1 MNPPKCDE
9 LDYIHFL
16 IAAQRVFSTV
26 EAAETSPDERAPA
39 HDAYTRLLQ
48 RLPPDSAAL
57 WSEVEMLVQRQQ
69 GVLVIDDSTLD
80 KPYASKMALVTR
92 HWSGQHGRVVQ
103 GINLISLV
111 WTDGNTRLPCDFR
124 IYNKAHDGLSKN
136 DHFQHM
142 VQAAQQRGFEPDLVA
157 FDSWYSGLDNLKLL
171 RQLNWSWLTQLKSN
185 RQVSVDHTGNRAVSE
200 ILIPPH
206 GRRVHLKGY
215 GWIKVFKIAGTNDS
229 FEDWATNVLD
239 MPLETCAFQALE
251 AWQVEVYHRGLKQF
265 TGIER
270 GPFRLE
276 ISQRNHSGLAIR
288 AFVRLEVYR
297 LHTGTSWFQS
307 KAQIIRDAIRAY
319 LAQPRLTLESTAYL
333 LHLKNSPILS
343 W

>member
-9 LDYIHFL
+9 LDTINFL

-26 EAAETSPDERAPA
+26 EAAQTSPDERAPA

-57 WSEVEMLVQRQQ
+57 WSEVEPLVQRTQ

-92 HWSGQHGRVVQ
+92 HWSGKHGRVVQ
-103 GINLISLV
+103 GINLVSLV
-111 WTDGNTRLPCDFR
+111 WTEGECRLPCDFR
-124 IYNKAHDGLSKN
+124 RYHKAQDGLSKN

-142 VQAAQQRGFEPDLVA
+142 VQAAYQRGFEPELVA
-157 FDSWYSGLDNLKLL
+157 FDSWYSGLENLKLL
-171 RQLNWSWLTQLKSN
+171 RQLDWPWLTQLKSN
-185 RQVSVDHTGNRAVSE
+185 RQVSLDRSGNRAISD
-200 ILIPPH
+200 ILIPPQ
-206 GRRVHLKGY
+206 GCRVHLKGY
-215 GWIKVFKIAGTNDS
+215 GWVKVFKTVGTNGDA
-229 FEDWATNVLD
+229 EYWATNKLTMTIQQAAFYALD
-239 MPLETCAFQALE
+239 

-270 GPFRLE
+270 EQFRLE
-276 ISQRNHSGLAIR
+276 IAQRNHIGLAIR
-288 AFVRLEVYR
+288 AFVRLEAHR
-297 LHTGTSWFQS
+297 LHSGTSWFQA

-319 LAQPRLTLESTAYL
+319 LAQPLLTLGSTA
-333 LHLKNSPILS
+333 
-343 W
+343 